1 MLLLLCFFMI
11 LATCFAG
18 HPHGKRKCPS
28 HDHSVVQTMSSTA
41 CTKSQTLDNEW
52 SQGNISIKCH
62 MNTNSSNVADL
73 SLCPWEQHIDVDN
86 ERIPRTIPFAKC
98 RCLKCSGDLSNTPLS
113 CQPVYKSM
121 IVWKKNNGQFDQYYQ
136 IRLRV
141 PIACACS
148 VPVLLGSAKK

>member
-1 MLLLLCFFMI
+1 MLLFCFFMV
-11 LATCFAG
+11 LTAGFARY
-18 HPHGKRKCPS
+18 HHSERKRPS
-28 HDHSVVQTMSSTA
+28 HNHSVVQTMSSTA
-41 CTKSQTLDNEW
+41 CTESHTLDNEW

-62 MNTNSSNVADL
+62 IDTNSSNIADL

-86 ERIPRTIPFAKC
+86 ERIPRIIPFAKC

-121 IVWKKNNGQFDQYYQ
+121 TVWKKNNSRFVQYHQ
-136 IRLRV
+136 TWLRV

-148 VPVLLGSAKK
+148 VPILLGSARK